1 MKKLIMF
8 LVIALNLNSVY
19 ASNLITTYSTLTEN
33 GANQNC
39 EYLLSKLEIDSDEV
53 TGENLYLKL
62 ERGVRAQCDLHSDEL
77 IKLSF
82 NREASEVLDI
92 NSSDFGKRVFQIIRK
107 YGDPQFI
114 DDYDNKKFLFYTTH
128 SADFGFEFQAGK
140 VFNIQVKLKNIFWK
154 RKVLNLSH
162 RLAKIWSTRD
172 FFKNYSDVKYE
183 LLKNGCHINILYKA
197 HRIDNLKYS
206 LDIERLKQVN
216 KSYDASIIE
225 LSGIT
230 DMFQFIVNGSVQ
242 DSKNERELRFGS
254 RGVRD
259 EAFELLDA
267 LYRSCSRVM

>member
-1 MKKLIMF
+1 M
-8 LVIALNLNSVY
+8 
-19 ASNLITTYSTLTEN
+19 
-33 GANQNC
+33 
-39 EYLLSKLEIDSDEV
+39 
-53 TGENLYLKL
+53 
-62 ERGVRAQCDLHSDEL
+62 
-77 IKLSF
+77 
-82 NREASEVLDI
+82 
-92 NSSDFGKRVFQIIRK
+92 
-107 YGDPQFI
+107 
-114 DDYDNKKFLFYTTH
+114 
-128 SADFGFEFQAGK
+128 
-140 VFNIQVKLKNIFWK
+140 
-154 RKVLNLSH
+154 LNLSH

-197 HRIDNLKYS
+197 HRIDNLKHS

>member
-92 NSSDFGKRVFQIIRK
+92 NSSDFGKR
-107 YGDPQFI
+107 
-114 DDYDNKKFLFYTTH
+114 
-128 SADFGFEFQAGK
+128 
-140 VFNIQVKLKNIFWK
+140 
-154 RKVLNLSH
+154 
-162 RLAKIWSTRD
+162 
-172 FFKNYSDVKYE
+172 
-183 LLKNGCHINILYKA
+183 
-197 HRIDNLKYS
+197 
-206 LDIERLKQVN
+206 
-216 KSYDASIIE
+216 
-225 LSGIT
+225 
-230 DMFQFIVNGSVQ
+230 
-242 DSKNERELRFGS
+242 
-254 RGVRD
+254 
-259 EAFELLDA
+259 
-267 LYRSCSRVM
+267 